1 MKKCKA
7 FGLFICA
14 FLGSLVFA
22 FISIGAVFVF
32 ISNFTDISTPLW
44 VRCFAGL
51 CGFFAVVLSVL
62 IVRNARRVCKSRFSF
77 WLSRNFPKL
86 FIGWFLLVLA
96 LFSAKG
102 KPAWDVNTVYDILS
116 LQWTIWGLALAIF
129 LVWDGIVIAYLK
141 RIQPEELDSTNPLQK
156 CRFLLRKESFL
167 QEIESTF
174 SSVIFLTVN
183 LFLLLFS
190 TIQIY
195 LKAQPD
201 SVFTQSVLYCSFF
214 FTTNSI
220 AGMFLD
226 ILKLLNREKSELLE
240 ISKVTKEDLDYAQ
253 TGLFVKAVVD
263 GFGKVVA
270 DLDPESYPQE
280 EKEKILN
287 LFLDSL
293 KETIANR
300 SQTPQ
305 K

>member
-1 MKKCKA
+1 MKKSKA

-32 ISNFTDISTPLW
+32 ISNFIDISTLLW
-44 VRCFAGL
+44 ARCFVGL

-86 FIGWFLLVLA
+86 FIGWFSLVLA

-102 KPAWDVNTVYDILS
+102 KPAWEVNTVYDILS
-116 LQWTIWGLALAIF
+116 LQWTIWGLSLAIF

-141 RIQPEELDSTNPLQK
+141 RNQPEELDPTNPFQK

-226 ILKLLNREKSELLE
+226 ILKHLNREKSELIE
-240 ISKVTKEDLDYAQ
+240 INKVTKEDLNYAQ

-287 LFLDSL
+287 QFLDSL

>member
-44 VRCFAGL
+44 VRCLAGL

-226 ILKLLNREKSELLE
+226 ILKLLNREKSELIE